1 MVEIRRR
8 IWTVVVLSLSA
19 IAFAAAII
27 RAADE
32 NGAPSSPEQKE
43 AKRENPYVPRKN
55 LSAEDLQAYI
65 ERMQDAPVSIRQRPG
80 FGEGMAVAAQ
90 RLLDTDPNGTRRT
103 LAVITLLDAYHQWAD
118 LEQNAEADKKLADL
132 AEKYSHE
139 DSKQVAA
146 AAKFYL
152 FEQRVLKA
160 QDSVPVADIP
170 KLLDEVKSNLDGQDL
185 DQRHFRLASAT
196 VHLINRLTDDDDA
209 KKRLQEFGELFAK
222 SDQPMLARYGLMLAH
237 GARGPAEQAQPSQWV
252 GKAMEVS
259 GATADGGKYDL
270 AQYKGKVVLVDF
282 WATWCGPCRAS
293 LPGLK
298 ETYVK
303 YHKRGFEVV
312 GVSLDSDLA
321 ALSEVIDQEKI
332 PWANIV
338 GEEKDGQL
346 TFPLAEKYG
355 VNAIPTAFLIDKEGK
370 IVADDLRG
378 DEVEEQIEKL
388 FANSKNDSDSKDDSK
403 GKPSAESK

>member
-1 MVEIRRR
+1 
-8 IWTVVVLSLSA
+8 
-19 IAFAAAII
+19 
-27 RAADE
+27 
-32 NGAPSSPEQKE
+32 
-43 AKRENPYVPRKN
+43 
-55 LSAEDLQAYI
+55 
-65 ERMQDAPVSIRQRPG
+65 
-80 FGEGMAVAAQ
+80 MAV
-90 RLLDTDPNGTRRT
+90 T
-103 LAVITLLDAYHQWAD
+103 TLLDAYHQWAD
-118 LEQNAEADKKLADL
+118 LEQNADADKKLAEL
-132 AEKYSHE
+132 ASKYSHD
-139 DSKQVAA
+139 DSKQVAS

-152 FEQRVLKA
+152 FEQRVLKS
-160 QDSVPVADIP
+160 QDDVPVADIP
-170 KLLDEVKSNLDGQDL
+170 KLLDEVKSNLDGKDL

-196 VHLINRLTDDDDA
+196 VHLINRLTDDDEA

-222 SDQPMLARYGLMLAH
+222 SVQPTLARYGNMLVH

-252 GKAMEVS
+252 GKRMEVS
-259 GATADGGKYDL
+259 GPTADGGKFDL
-270 AQYKGKVVLVDF
+270 ANYKGKVVLVDF

-298 ETYVK
+298 ETYEK
-303 YHKRGFEVV
+303 YHKQGLEVV

-332 PWANIV
+332 PWANVV

-378 DEVEEQIEKL
+378 EAVEEQIEKL
-388 FANSKNDSDSKDDSK
+388 FAKSSGDSDSKDGAADKS
-403 GKPSAESK
+403 GAESK